1 MTTVIPVSAQLLRP
15 LGRTLGV
22 LLAGVAL
29 VGSGRAAPTPTR
41 RNEVIVSA
49 ANYAESPPDVLA
61 KLFRHPQ
68 DLVDMAPPPAAAR
81 PVRCYQFL
89 PSEPL
94 SADLTYVEVCQLL
107 KPVLAA
113 KNLVNTADKT
123 KVDFILR
130 LTFGERRWRDPLVRE
145 ENLTWRHGLVPK
157 KRGTS
162 LDAAAA
168 WDDRAG
174 GDDLGLYAIERDLM
188 AVNPGAEGMADSLI
202 GKLPTE
208 DYYLIVVD
216 AFEVAT
222 LRKKGND
229 TPRAWTTFIAVPRRK
244 GTKFSEVA
252 ANMIA
257 KAGPYFGET
266 LPGKAHFTDQ
276 GTVKLGELKVIEDQ
290 TPPAAPKK

>member
-1 MTTVIPVSAQLLRP
+1 MTTTALVSASHIR
-15 LGRTLGV
+15 RAIATW
-22 LLAGVAL
+22 LAGCGFVSVAL
-29 VGSGRAAPTPTR
+29 AAPAPAR
-41 RNEVIVSA
+41 PNEVIVSA

-68 DLVDMAPPPAAAR
+68 DLVDAPSPPAR
-81 PVRCYQFL
+81 ERRVCYYQFL

-94 SADLTYVEVCQLL
+94 TADLAYADVCQLL

-113 KNLVNTADKT
+113 RNFVNTADKA
-123 KVDFILR
+123 KVELILR
-130 LTFGERRWRDPLVRE
+130 VTFGERRWRDPLVRE
-145 ENLTWRHGLVPK
+145 EDLTWRHGLVPK

-174 GDDLGLYAIERDLM
+174 GDELGLYAMERDLM
-188 AVNPGAEGMADSLI
+188 AISPGAEGMADSLI

-244 GTKFSEVA
+244 GTKFSDVA

-276 GTVKLGELKVIEDQ
+276 GAVKVGDLKVIEDQ